1 MCLAPINE
9 LTPVLLW
16 AHACCRFALR
26 EAGVEEPALFDDTP
40 GASTPGADGKLKSI
54 CLVDHNEEKQMV
66 SSLRSDPQ
74 RKKRIV
80 GLIDHHAVAES
91 FSTDAPIFCD
101 VRPWGSMSAIVA
113 HIYMRNNAQI
123 RPPIAK
129 LLMLAILSDTLNL
142 QSVTTTDAD
151 RFTVALLA
159 KISGV
164 EDPDEVARLMFKAK
178 TDWIVGLGPY
188 AMVRGDQKD
197 FCVDRWKFG
206 IAVLEVTTMEP
217 VLAVAADLIVEL
229 RLLKKDK
236 GGADKAKRLDFAFLF
251 VVDVAQQCSVL
262 LVCGG
267 RELALARHAFPNC
280 PLAKAHPS
288 LTKGP
293 GTHISADQTMIDVGP
308 LVSRKAQFV
317 PAFSKILG
325 AGFTCHRA
333 RTADG
338 GGEEPEGDALE
349 ECWATPGK
357 AEVYVDA
364 QQRLCREGSARHV
377 LFESNYHDD
386 PTPSA
391 A

>member
-1 MCLAPINE
+1 MCIRDR
-9 LTPVLLW
+9 LLFIRPPPPPPSPP
-16 AHACCRFALR
+16 AQRFLSALR
-26 EAGVEEPALFDDTP
+26 VCSHLLYSKPRSDQSAPDRDSP
-40 GASTPGADGKLKSI
+40 PH
-54 CLVDHNEEKQMV
+54 CQPP
-66 SSLRSDPQ
+66 SSLRPRPTAVPSEHNGPDDF
-74 RKKRIV
+74 RRHV
-80 GLIDHHAVAES
+80 G
-91 FSTDAPIFCD
+91 
-101 VRPWGSMSAIVA
+101 W
-113 HIYMRNNAQI
+113 Q
-123 RPPIAK
+123 
-129 LLMLAILSDTLNL
+129 
-142 QSVTTTDAD
+142 
-151 RFTVALLA
+151 
-159 KISGV
+159 
-164 EDPDEVARLMFKAK
+164 
-178 TDWIVGLGPY
+178 
-188 AMVRGDQKD
+188 
-197 FCVDRWKFG
+197 
-206 IAVLEVTTMEP
+206 
-217 VLAVAADLIVEL
+217 
-229 RLLKKDK
+229 
-236 GGADKAKRLDFAFLF
+236 LDFAFLF